1 MYVLMKTPCIGQFG
15 KYSFGMVYEWSSM
28 IDWLI
33 GYCLMSREQHFSYIK
48 KWGKEWANRVNNFWM
63 LKHLLFFEIYKSGFC
78 MQGAWHIPNML
89 PTMFQG
95 HAFHNITWQLPLKGL
110 VLYAKWRHT
119 EQLCVLKSPGNFHQ
133 YQMDGHQKRFLILF

>member
-1 MYVLMKTPCIGQFG
+1 MNGRQWL
-15 KYSFGMVYEWSSM
+15 

-33 GYCLMSREQHFSYIK
+33 GYCLMSREQHFNYIK
-48 KWGKEWANRVNNFWM
+48 KWEKEWANWVNNFWI
-63 LKHLLFFEIYKSGFC
+63 LKQLLFFEIYKSGFC
-78 MQGAWHIPNML
+78 MQGAWHIPNTL

-119 EQLCVLKSPGNFHQ
+119 EQLCVLRVLGTFTSTKWMVIKKDFIFHF
-133 YQMDGHQKRFLILF
+133 DVIS